1 MLLVLLLLAWCSGL
15 PSANAA
21 AKVSGR
27 PNLLFLMA
35 DQDVLDDFVQ
45 PSEPQRASSDQR
57 QETGGSTKLLGRAP
71 RPRLERGRGSAS
83 ADDSQSREVGSQN
96 QYTVEQDDAEA
107 RHLLGPLLDDLSDGG
122 PSTNRRGYVT
132 ET

>member
-1 MLLVLLLLAWCSGL
+1 MGGDRSYLTMGLVPSCLGICSR
-15 PSANAA
+15 
-21 AKVSGR
+21 GR
-27 PNLLFLMA
+27 T
-35 DQDVLDDFVQ
+35 
-45 PSEPQRASSDQR
+45 
-57 QETGGSTKLLGRAP
+57 ETGKAP

-122 PSTNRRGYVT
+122 PSTNRRGYVK

>member
-1 MLLVLLLLAWCSGL
+1 MEIEASGVSDGPRQSLLRLRVRH
-15 PSANAA
+15 NHRR
-21 AKVSGR
+21 K
-27 PNLLFLMA
+27 
-35 DQDVLDDFVQ
+35 

-57 QETGGSTKLLGRAP
+57 QETGGSMKLLGKAP

-122 PSTNRRGYVT
+122 PSTNRRGYVK